1 MDLAREIRIYGI
13 AVGLFAVLHFSLTAA
28 STGRLGAEGFET
40 LRPWINAIAYLLY
53 VLTGFVSGFVAERRQ
68 VLHGVVAGALA
79 AATAILIFRVAV
91 YDGFGML
98 ALLATGTILGGL
110 GGLSS
115 LLVCRGRAR
124 GS

>member
-28 STGRLGAEGFET
+28 STGRLGTEDFGT

-53 VLTGFVSGFVAERRQ
+53 VFTGFVAGFVAGRRR

-79 AATAILIFRVAV
+79 AVTAIMIFRIAV
-91 YDGFGML
+91 FDGFGML

-110 GGLSS
+110 GGFSS
-115 LLVCRGRAR
+115 LLLCHGRAR
-124 GS
+124 RS